1 MKNIST
7 SVRKDSGY
15 SVVRIGEVRI
25 SVLNSMV
32 ELILRV
38 DYILKT
44 VSEIIFI
51 SQQILIDINIAAT
64 PI

>member
-1 MKNIST
+1 MENIST